1 MLKLD
6 EYIKKNRIE
15 KPVKLTDSWYGEMV
29 KGTRPAFYDVPVN
42 DGEKKVF
49 CFISY
54 PTTTKPKDGYPAVLL
69 IHGGNGEAFY
79 EMSRLW
85 ADRGFIT
92 ICPDFNGKYA
102 KTVNDRQVVNIDG
115 GNEGYGSVLDLFDEH
130 TWAYFSVLSAMRA
143 IDVLF
148 SLEDVD
154 KNNVFSCGLSWGG
167 VVQLLLSSVENR
179 LKASSVIYSS
189 AFLLNSDWGKGVV
202 SSLSKEDKLTWD
214 KFIDPKNYLDKINTP
229 LFFTAG
235 TDDIA
240 FKMESRRLTSSRIKS
255 PVYFGLVKNFPHGNF
270 YGFEQLESVDFF
282 NRVKNNEE
290 IPSPKINFNGDVLTI
305 LPFSVD
311 SEIHLCF
318 TCESVEDYDKQN
330 WELLPIDTTY
340 KCKIPNNSTAFFVI
354 EKLKNGLRYSSD
366 MIRLK

>member
-6 EYIKKNRIE
+6 EYIKNNRVDSA
-15 KPVKLTDSWYGEMV
+15 VKLTDSWYGEML
-29 KGTRPAFYDVPVN
+29 KGTRPTFYDVPVN
-42 DGEKKVF
+42 GGEKRVF

-85 ADRGFIT
+85 ADRGFVT

-102 KTVNDRQVVNIDG
+102 KTVNERQVVNIDG
-115 GNEGYGSVLDLFDEH
+115 GNEGYGSVLDLKEEH

-167 VVQLLLSSVENR
+167 VIQLLLSSVDHR

-189 AFLLNSDWGKGVV
+189 AYLLNSDWGKGVV
-202 SSLSKEDKLTWD
+202 SSLSDDDKVLWD
-214 KFIDPKNYLDKINTP
+214 NFIDPKNYLDKINTP

-235 TDDIA
+235 ADDIA
-240 FKMESRRLTSSRIKS
+240 FKMESRRLTAKDIIS
-255 PVYFGLVKNFPHGNF
+255 PVYFGLKKNFPHGNF
-270 YGFEQLESVDFF
+270 YGFEQVETLNYFNEMIKGNKIPKPIVDIEGDKLSIKPFDKKSKLELCYTKDNV
-282 NRVKNNEE
+282 E
-290 IPSPKINFNGDVLTI
+290 IS
-305 LPFSVD
+305 
-311 SEIHLCF
+311 
-318 TCESVEDYDKQN
+318 DKQN
-330 WELLPIDTTY
+330 WEILDVLNKRQTI
-340 KCKIPNNSTAFFVI
+340 IPRDVTALFVI
-354 EKLKNGLRYSSD
+354 EKQKNDYYWSSD
-366 MIRLK
+366 MIKIK